1 MKFFKMATK
10 LEWKSSNKSE
20 PRGHHETAMVAWVYR
35 EVERGEDDELVVDG
49 WLFLQSNQQTVFGT
63 IDEAINDFYAYIEWI
78 ELSGL
83 CSRLGAFIVA
93 NDMVGSHPQ
102 ERDTPGRT
110 SMTQRK

>member
-1 MKFFKMATK
+1 MATK

-20 PRGHHETAMVAWVYR
+20 PRGPHETAMVAWVYR

-78 ELSGL
+78 ELSDL

-93 NDMVGSHPQ
+93 NDRLDLTHRK
-102 ERDTPGRT
+102 ENTRGRT
-110 SMTQRK
+110 SMTQGK